1 MPAAC
6 YLYGAAVFLGGVL
19 TSVSLEPDPL
29 LEENPCERCKLCTT
43 VCPVEMISKREIV
56 SITIAGR
63 EYSYGKKRNN
73 ACCLIGCGSFHGL
86 GLNKKWSTWNPY
98 RVDYPLPEEKEELM
112 ELSRRVRRADP
123 DRQGK
128 PASIMELQCSS
139 TYPRRE
145 TGGGTG

>member
-19 TSVSLEPDPL
+19 TSVSLELDPL

-43 VCPVEMISKREIV
+43 VCLVEMISKREIV
-56 SITIAGR
+56 SVTIAGR